1 MTIIV
6 SKYPEIDLK
15 KVKTY
20 SVRQRFSKVHRVE
33 LAKPFHRGDFFE
45 TFYKSLPDILIAK
58 DFRELVE
65 RIVAARQNDK
75 PVIVMMGAHVI
86 KVGLSPILVDLLR
99 REVITAVAMNG
110 AGVIHDVELALFGMT
125 SEEVAE
131 GLADGSFGMAQ
142 ETGEFI
148 NGAVSQGRSRQL
160 GFGEAVGDALVKSG
174 AEGLKHSLLATAF
187 ELSIPATVHVAIG
200 TDIIHQQPT
209 ADGAAYGELSF
220 RDFKIFTAQVGKIND
235 GGVVLNFG
243 SNVLMPEVFL
253 KALTIVR
260 NLQPPVKDFFT
271 ANFDMFAHYR
281 PRVNVVQRPTLQGG
295 KGYNFIGHHEIMI
308 PLLAAAIKEFS

>member
-1 MTIIV
+1 M
-6 SKYPEIDLK
+6 SKYPEVDLK

-20 SVRQRFSKVHRVE
+20 SVRQRLSKVHRDE
-33 LAKPFHRGDFFE
+33 LAAPFRKGDFFE
-45 TFYKSLPDILIAK
+45 NFYKSLPNILAAK
-58 DFRELVE
+58 DFREIVQ
-65 RIVAARQNDK
+65 RIIAARKNDK

-99 REVITAVAMNG
+99 RGIITCIAMNG
-110 AGVIHDVELALFGMT
+110 AGVIHDTELALFGQT
-125 SEEVAE
+125 SEEVAD

-148 NGAVSQGRSRQL
+148 NHAIIKGRDHQQGL
-160 GFGEAVGDALVKSG
+160 GEAVGAALIKSG

-200 TDIIHQQPT
+200 TDIIHQQPS

-235 GGVVLNFG
+235 GGVVLNFS
-243 SNVLMPEVFL
+243 SNVSMPEVFL

-260 NLQPPVKDFFT
+260 NIQPPVKDFFT

-308 PLLAAAIKEFS
+308 PLLAAALKEFA